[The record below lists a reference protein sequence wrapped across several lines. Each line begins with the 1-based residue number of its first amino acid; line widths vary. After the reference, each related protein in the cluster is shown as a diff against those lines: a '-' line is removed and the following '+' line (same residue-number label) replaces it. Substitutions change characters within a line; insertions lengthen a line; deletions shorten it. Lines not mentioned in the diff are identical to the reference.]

1 MKQAKKLTRRQKEI
15 VYSQGYNVDEW
26 MVRRETGFHLFLV
39 HKETGRRVTID
50 NYIRR
55 ARR

>member
-1 MKQAKKLTRRQKEI
+1 MKQPHKLTRTQQEI
-15 VYSQGYNVDEW
+15 NNSQGYNPDEW
-26 MVRRETGFHLFLV
+26 TVRRETEFHLFLV
-39 HKETGRRVTID
+39 HKDTGRRVTID

>member
-1 MKQAKKLTRRQKEI
+1 MRRPKKLTTTQEEI
-15 VYSQGYNVDEW
+15 DEAQGYNVDEW
-26 MVRRETGFHLFLV
+26 MVRRETEFHLFLV
-39 HKETGRRVTID
+39 HKDTGRRVTID